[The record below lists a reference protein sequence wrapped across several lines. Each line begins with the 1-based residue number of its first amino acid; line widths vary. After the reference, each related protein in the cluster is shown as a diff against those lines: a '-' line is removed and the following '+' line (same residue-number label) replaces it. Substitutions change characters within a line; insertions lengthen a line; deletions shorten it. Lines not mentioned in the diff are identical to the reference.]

1 MKHLTNEI
9 DIAVRNA
16 KKWGYVEFPST
27 ELDICV
33 LDTDDKTSYFMFE
46 TNLDDAMQMLFDLSR
61 RGYEIVR
68 VSGNMGIVS
77 LFVQPSDENH
87 STNIDIEV
95 LDRISALFN

>member
-1 MKHLTNEI
+1 MKHLTNDI
-9 DIAVRNA
+9 DIAVMNA

-33 LDTDDKTSYFMFE
+33 LDTEDKALRFMFE

-61 RGYEIVR
+61 RGYEIFR
-68 VSGNMGIVS
+68 VFGNMGIVS
-77 LFVQPSDENH
+77 LFVHPSVDH

-95 LDRISALFN
+95 LDRISTLFI